1 MRNRY
6 DAFLYRVLESV
17 MASGNAVQIPSVLLK
32 LADHFARRKHTFSLC
47 LSINVVYSTQ
57 LIGKMQIPI
66 KLLAAVLV
74 LGMAFAGGYR
84 YAAALYEK
92 DAAELR
98 EAEAVAR
105 ADMGRKQY
113 AKMVDAMDALAGLR
127 AELSRAR
134 ADAERVRRAAEV
146 RERRQSAPACS
157 AERAAVSACEGLLRE
172 SVGLLAEGRGLL
184 QETAGVHDAVTANF
198 GHN

>member
-1 MRNRY
+1 MTY
-6 DAFLYRVLESV
+6 LKIAGAVLT
-17 MASGNAVQIPSVLLK
+17 VLL
-32 LADHFARRKHTFSLC
+32 
-47 LSINVVYSTQ
+47 
-57 LIGKMQIPI
+57 
-66 KLLAAVLV
+66 
-74 LGMAFAGGYR
+74 AFGGGYR

-113 AKMVDAMDALAGLR
+113 AKMVEALDALAGLR
-127 AELSRAR
+127 GELADAR

-146 RERRQSAPACS
+146 RERRESASACG

-184 QETAGVHDAVTANF
+184 QETAGVHDAAIGVK
-198 GHN
+198 

>member
-1 MRNRY
+1 MNWRLAGVAAAIVV
-6 DAFLYRVLESV
+6 AFV
-17 MASGNAVQIPSVLLK
+17 
-32 LADHFARRKHTFSLC
+32 
-47 LSINVVYSTQ
+47 
-57 LIGKMQIPI
+57 
-66 KLLAAVLV
+66 
-74 LGMAFAGGYR
+74 GGYQ

-92 DAAELR
+92 DAAALR

-105 ADMGRKQY
+105 ADLGRKQY

-127 AELSRAR
+127 AELSGAR

-146 RERRQSAPACS
+146 RERRASASACG

>member
-1 MRNRY
+1 MTY
-6 DAFLYRVLESV
+6 LKIAGAVLT
-17 MASGNAVQIPSVLLK
+17 VLL
-32 LADHFARRKHTFSLC
+32 
-47 LSINVVYSTQ
+47 
-57 LIGKMQIPI
+57 
-66 KLLAAVLV
+66 
-74 LGMAFAGGYR
+74 AFGGGYR

-113 AKMVDAMDALAGLR
+113 AKMVEALDALAGLR
-127 AELSRAR
+127 GELADAR

-146 RERRQSAPACS
+146 RERRASASACG

-172 SVGLLAEGRGLL
+172 SVGLIEEGRSLL
-184 QETAGVHDAVTANF
+184 LRNAAVYDALVSTHD
-198 GHN
+198 

>member
-1 MRNRY
+1 MTY
-6 DAFLYRVLESV
+6 LKIAGALL
-17 MASGNAVQIPSVLLK
+17 AVLL
-32 LADHFARRKHTFSLC
+32 
-47 LSINVVYSTQ
+47 
-57 LIGKMQIPI
+57 
-66 KLLAAVLV
+66 
-74 LGMAFAGGYR
+74 AFGGGYR

-113 AKMVDAMDALAGLR
+113 AKMVEALDALAGLR
-127 AELSRAR
+127 GELADAR

-146 RERRQSAPACS
+146 RERRASASACG

-172 SVGLLAEGRGLL
+172 SVELLAEGRELL
-184 QETAGVHDAVTANF
+184 QESAGVHDAVTAARR
-198 GHN
+198 

>member
-1 MRNRY
+1 
-6 DAFLYRVLESV
+6 
-17 MASGNAVQIPSVLLK
+17 
-32 LADHFARRKHTFSLC
+32 
-47 LSINVVYSTQ
+47 
-57 LIGKMQIPI
+57 MQIPV
-66 KLLAAVLV
+66 KLLAAILV
-74 LGMAFAGGYR
+74 LGMTFAGGYQ

-113 AKMVDAMDALAGLR
+113 AKMVEALDALAGLR
-127 AELSRAR
+127 GELADAR

-146 RERRQSAPACS
+146 RERRASASACG

-172 SVGLLAEGRGLL
+172 SVELLAEGRELL
-184 QETAGVHDAVTANF
+184 QESAGVHDAVTAAK
-198 GHN
+198 

>member
-1 MRNRY
+1 MTY
-6 DAFLYRVLESV
+6 LKIAGALF
-17 MASGNAVQIPSVLLK
+17 AVLL
-32 LADHFARRKHTFSLC
+32 
-47 LSINVVYSTQ
+47 
-57 LIGKMQIPI
+57 
-66 KLLAAVLV
+66 
-74 LGMAFAGGYR
+74 AFGGGYR

-113 AKMVDAMDALAGLR
+113 AKMVEALDALADLR
-127 AELSRAR
+127 AELSGAR

-146 RERRQSAPACS
+146 RERRESASACG

-184 QETAGVHDAVTANF
+184 QETAGVHDAAIGVK
-198 GHN
+198 

>member
-1 MRNRY
+1 MNWKALAIVAALTA
-6 DAFLYRVLESV
+6 AF
-17 MASGNAVQIPSVLLK
+17 I
-32 LADHFARRKHTFSLC
+32 
-47 LSINVVYSTQ
+47 
-57 LIGKMQIPI
+57 
-66 KLLAAVLV
+66 
-74 LGMAFAGGYR
+74 GGYQ

-113 AKMVDAMDALAGLR
+113 AKMVEALDALAGLR
-127 AELSRAR
+127 GELADAR

-157 AERAAVSACEGLLRE
+157 AERAAITACERLLRE
-172 SVGLLAEGRGLL
+172 SVGLLAEGRELL
-184 QETAGVHDAVTANF
+184 QESAGFHDAVTAAK
-198 GHN
+198 

>member
-1 MRNRY
+1 MTY
-6 DAFLYRVLESV
+6 
-17 MASGNAVQIPSVLLK
+17 LK
-32 LADHFARRKHTFSLC
+32 IAGA
-47 LSINVVYSTQ
+47 
-57 LIGKMQIPI
+57 
-66 KLLAAVLV
+66 LLAAL
-74 LGMAFAGGYR
+74 LAFGGGYR

-113 AKMVDAMDALAGLR
+113 AKMVEALDALAGLR
-127 AELSRAR
+127 GELADAR

-146 RERRQSAPACS
+146 RERRESASACG

-172 SVGLLAEGRGLL
+172 SVELLAEGRELL
-184 QETAGVHDAVTANF
+184 QESARVHDAAIGVK
-198 GHN
+198 

>member
-1 MRNRY
+1 MTY
-6 DAFLYRVLESV
+6 LKIAGALL
-17 MASGNAVQIPSVLLK
+17 AVLL
-32 LADHFARRKHTFSLC
+32 
-47 LSINVVYSTQ
+47 
-57 LIGKMQIPI
+57 
-66 KLLAAVLV
+66 
-74 LGMAFAGGYR
+74 AFGGGYR

-113 AKMVDAMDALAGLR
+113 AKMVEALGALAGLR
-127 AELSRAR
+127 GELADAR

-146 RERRQSAPACS
+146 RARRTSAAACS
-157 AERAAVSACEGLLRE
+157 AERAAITACERLLRE
-172 SVGLLAEGRGLL
+172 SVGLLAEGRELL